1 MEGSTSQVDRAR
13 VEMCLRRL
21 IEDADLKQ
29 LKDQEDFL
37 QHIGLVFSP
46 AKNEEDEEGMDED
59 KDKEKNVEK
68 NEDALKKER
77 DAQIE
82 RAKYMIRKFVVAHLE
97 SWDEKFEFIIH
108 MIQKLLKF
116 VNGDIAQ
123 DDQDSLANH
132 ECLTPGHVYLQIL
145 KSTLQRMLIEIRNRI
160 LKDLKGRL
168 RRVVT
173 KKSPRI
179 PKEHIEKILTMPA
192 TSSIVTN
199 GVRSFFATGNVPASK
214 SMARVVLPQ
223 VSSFIHN

>member
-1 MEGSTSQVDRAR
+1 
-13 VEMCLRRL
+13 MCLRRL
-21 IEDADLKQ
+21 IEDSELKQ

-46 AKNEEDEEGMDED
+46 AKVEEDEENKDEE
-59 KDKEKNVEK
+59 KDEEKNQEK
-68 NEDALKKER
+68 EQDALKKER
-77 DAQIE
+77 AEQIE
-82 RAKYMIRKFVVAHLE
+82 RAKYMIRKFVVTHLE

-116 VNGDIAQ
+116 VNGEIAH

-132 ECLTPGHVYLQIL
+132 ECLTPGHVYLQVL
-145 KSTLQRMLIEIRNRI
+145 KSVLQRMLIEVRNRI

-192 TSSIVTN
+192 TASIVTN
-199 GVRSFFATGNVPASK
+199 GIRSFFATGNVPASK
-214 SMARVVLPQ
+214 SAARVVLPQ
-223 VSSFIHN
+223 VSTFYVYVYLISLVQRVVYYR